1 MAYLESSFLVWSLGL
16 IQAAGLVSA
25 WLARLSEG
33 SRSQAPCQCV
43 FLAFL
48 GLVGGATMF
57 SAALGPRYWLV
68 SGATLS
74 VMVLGAIWDF
84 RANVQPE
91 GLEQS
96 A

>member
-16 IQAAGLVSA
+16 IQAAGLISA

-33 SRSQAPCQCV
+33 SRSQAPCQCL

-48 GLVGGATMF
+48 GLVGAATML
-57 SAALGPRYWLV
+57 SAALGPRYWLA

-84 RANVQPE
+84 RAHIHPD
-91 GLEQS
+91 GLEHS